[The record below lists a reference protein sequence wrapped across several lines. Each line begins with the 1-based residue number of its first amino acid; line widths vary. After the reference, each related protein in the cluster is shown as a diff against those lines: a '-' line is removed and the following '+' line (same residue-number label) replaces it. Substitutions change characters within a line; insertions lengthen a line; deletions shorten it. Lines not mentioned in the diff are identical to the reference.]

1 MQQKSNRKQVNIFL
15 KILEKKYATYKAEM
29 VQILDLCHQLF
40 SPYGNY
46 NWNYS
51 MSLNSPELM
60 QKLEQIKKKCAQEKR
75 YCPENAKQ
83 VGESSFDTNPNIR
96 DSYLRIRNL
105 DISQLEPPEFIG
117 LKPLIKEPIEVFE
130 KGSKK
135 GFFCF

>member
-1 MQQKSNRKQVNIFL
+1 
-15 KILEKKYATYKAEM
+15 M

-60 QKLEQIKKKCAQEKR
+60 QKLEDIKKKCSQEKR
-75 YCPENAKQ
+75 YCPDNSKEVNQ
-83 VGESSFDTNPNIR
+83 NSFDINPNIR

-117 LKPLIKEPIEVFE
+117 LKPSIKDPIEVFE
-130 KGSKK
+130 KNTDMFGEEKTPK
-135 GFFCF
+135 